1 MSALTVSKED
11 EARVKGMGFLNNRGT
26 DLFSA
31 RVLTVNGKVTAA
43 QHRCMAE
50 AAEKFGNGNLLYT
63 AMLIARSNGVVVTK
77 FMQKE
82 AAALITKAAEIEW
95 VREKMLAVRRLFFF
109 CRHAA
114 IIMFFYFTKLS
125 NSCEFVS
132 TNFLIV
138 LSLLRITFKHTPLV
152 ALALQ

>member
-1 MSALTVSKED
+1 MSFCQISIAY
-11 EARVKGMGFLNNRGT
+11 FI
-26 DLFSA
+26 
-31 RVLTVNGKVTAA
+31 
-43 QHRCMAE
+43 QH
-50 AAEKFGNGNLLYT
+50 NGNLLYT

-114 IIMFFYFTKLS
+114 RDYEEKS
-125 NSCEFVS
+125 VN
-132 TNFLIV
+132 NN
-138 LSLLRITFKHTPLV
+138 LL
-152 ALALQ
+152 

>member
-1 MSALTVSKED
+1 MSFCQISIAY
-11 EARVKGMGFLNNRGT
+11 FI
-26 DLFSA
+26 
-31 RVLTVNGKVTAA
+31 
-43 QHRCMAE
+43 QH
-50 AAEKFGNGNLLYT
+50 NGNLLYT

-82 AAALITKAAEIEW
+82 AAPLITKAAEIEW

>member
-1 MSALTVSKED
+1 MSFCQISIAY
-11 EARVKGMGFLNNRGT
+11 FI
-26 DLFSA
+26 
-31 RVLTVNGKVTAA
+31 
-43 QHRCMAE
+43 QH
-50 AAEKFGNGNLLYT
+50 NGNLLYT

-138 LSLLRITFKHTPLV
+138 LSLLRITFKHGIYNFKRTGQILITILIVPDIQNH
-152 ALALQ
+152 ALSLSLNNSKRRFQFV